1 MLADLLIT
9 KDGKPGPLDLKRREF
24 ITLLGGTQPG
34 APHHPV
40 IIRIRTRS
48 LRTK

>member
-1 MLADLLIT
+1 MPADLLKT
-9 KDGKPGPLDLKRREF
+9 KDAKRGPLDLKRRL
-24 ITLLGGTQPG
+24 IIMLLGGAQPG
-34 APHHPV
+34 ELHHPV